1 MERLVPGEWDGVHG
15 GYDNTAA
22 LQDPNRVVPLDAI
35 RALEHEG
42 LIGTLLDELFV
53 TVGNLGSLNAMK
65 RIGTEIANTLRQR
78 GVGAVILPAT

>member
-15 GYDNTAA
+15 GYDNSAA
-22 LQDPNRVVPLDAI
+22 LQDPNRLVPLDAV
-35 RALEHEG
+35 RTLEREG
-42 LIGTLLDELFV
+42 MIGPLLNELFV

-65 RIGTEIANTLRQR
+65 RIGAEIANMLLQR